1 MDYLLLDVAEDDS
14 WCLVGVPDRS
24 YLWIMTRAKPTAT
37 DEYNSAMATY
47 GLSAALLTTPR
58 RRDSASS
65 SLAAAAES
73 SETTDAVADATP
85 APPLLSVAIEGSAQE
100 RQVMLAALRK
110 AQELGFDPAKVMR
123 VPWTD
128 LSSSSP
134 AAHAS
139 ESK

>member
-24 YLWIMTRAKPTAT
+24 YLWIMTRAKPTVT

-47 GLSAALLTTPR
+47 GLSAALLATPR

-73 SETTDAVADATP
+73 SETTDATP